1 MDDTSSTKKFVFTSD
16 SKPSP
21 DLSDF
26 KPFGHIDEDKPKY
39 SAIII
44 AEWVGMYVPIIYRE
58 CRVDLDVDDPT
69 IHLTSGPCMELCC
82 YSTPEL
88 AIKAGTRIYGN
99 MLKDN
104 K

>member
-16 SKPSP
+16 SNPSP
-21 DLSDF
+21 DLSDS
-26 KPFGHIDEDKPKY
+26 KPFGHIEDKPKY

-44 AEWVGMYVPIIYRE
+44 AEWVGMYVPVIYRE

-69 IHLTSGPCMELCC
+69 IHLTSGPCTECYC

-88 AIKAGTRIYGN
+88 AIKAGTRIYRN
-99 MLKDN
+99 MLKEN
-104 K
+104 R